1 MISFLILK
9 PSHDQIREAN
19 NLREPIGLAQSV
31 GKLVKD
37 WDRVVMKKITQARS
51 FTLWF
56 KMLNN
61 NGTW

>member
-1 MISFLILK
+1 MIRYARLK
-9 PSHDQIREAN
+9 MAN
-19 NLREPIGLAQSV
+19 NLREPIGLVQSV

-37 WDRVVMKKITQARS
+37 WDRGVMKKITQARS

-56 KMLNN
+56 MMLYN